1 VRRTAVLL
9 VLPLLLV
16 LGACGG
22 GEEAEPEADQATLAD
37 VSVSGEFGAEPTVDF
52 DAPIVFDETTSE
64 TLTEGPGTG
73 PEVTPDSTVRADYYG
88 MVARDGT
95 VFANSYES
103 GNPAT
108 FEIDQVISGLLKGLR
123 GAHAGDRVLVAVN
136 SKDGYDPTGNGEAIV
151 EGDSLVFVVDLHKVT
166 NPPPPV
172 PLTMETFPQIDVDA
186 EGNPT
191 GFSGTEAT
199 DIPELLVKVV
209 KQGDGAMVTPDKTVT
224 VEYLGQVFPDGDV
237 FDESYSRKEPVSFSL
252 DGVIEGWTKGLTGQ
266 RVGSRVILAIPSDQ
280 AYGEQGNSGIPP
292 DSDLIFVIDIEKA
305 E

>member
-1 VRRTAVLL
+1 VRRSAALL

-16 LGACGG
+16 LAACGG
-22 GEEAEPEADQATLAD
+22 GDDAEPEADQATLAD

-52 DAPIVFDETTSE
+52 NAPIVFDKTASE
-64 TLTEGPGTG
+64 TLSEGPGNG
-73 PEVTPDSTVRADYYG
+73 PAVTPDSTVKIDYYG

-95 VFANSYES
+95 VFANSYDS

-108 FEIDQVISGLLKGLR
+108 FDIDQVIPGLLKGLS
-123 GAHAGDRVLVAVN
+123 GAHAGDRVVIAVN
-136 SKDGYDPTGNGEAIV
+136 SKDGYDPTGNGEAII

-172 PLTMETFPQIDVDA
+172 PLTMDTFPPIEEDA
-186 EGNPT
+186 DGNPT
-191 GFSGTEAT
+191 GFGAT
-199 DIPELLVKVV
+199 KASDIPELLVKVV
-209 KQGDGAMVTPDKTVT
+209 KEGDGAMVTPDKTVT

-237 FDESYSRKEPVSFSL
+237 FDESYSRKEPVSFAL
-252 DGVIEGWTKGLTGQ
+252 DGVIEGWTKGLVGQ
-266 RVGSRVILAIPSDQ
+266 QVGSRVILAIPAEQ
-280 AYGEQGNSGIPP
+280 AYGEQGNAGIPP